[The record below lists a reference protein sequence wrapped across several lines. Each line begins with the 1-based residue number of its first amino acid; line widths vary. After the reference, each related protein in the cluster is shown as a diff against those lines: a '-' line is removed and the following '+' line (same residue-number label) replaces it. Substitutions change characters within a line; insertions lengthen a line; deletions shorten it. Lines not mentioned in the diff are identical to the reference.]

1 MFNDVEMTRAPSQ
14 LHLHKFHLYTTIPSR
29 WPLWRDLIIYA
40 NTKVLTGKSYFIARI
55 LQKSLSYH
63 RGDVYD
69 LLPETFAT
77 VEMIPDAVGTWMVH
91 CHVNVHITGGMQAL
105 FTVVEPTSEW
115 LKCCENTSFVSII
128 YLILS
133 FTLVGENKRD
143 LRVGLK
149 VWTPTPLPPPP
160 PPHWTPCNTVKVLIG
175 GSRFVETSGFR
186 NL

>member
-1 MFNDVEMTRAPSQ
+1 MKR
-14 LHLHKFHLYTTIPSR
+14 
-29 WPLWRDLIIYA
+29 LIIYA

-115 LKCCENTSFVSII
+115 LKCCENTFVSII

-133 FTLVGENKRD
+133 FTLVGENK
-143 LRVGLK
+143 
-149 VWTPTPLPPPP
+149 
-160 PPHWTPCNTVKVLIG
+160 
-175 GSRFVETSGFR
+175 
-186 NL
+186 